1 MKRILGLA
9 LLGALALAGGSLAQ
23 QPATPMP
30 VFEPDTSWPQA
41 LPNNWVMT
49 GVTKVSVD
57 RHDNIYIL
65 HRFRQTPAGR
75 TPAPPVVVVDAKG
88 KFLRAWGG
96 PGQGYDWPD
105 AEHNIF
111 VDHNDNVYIS
121 GSSPGGGSSTE
132 NSDDMILKFTADGK
146 FLRQFGGRSKVTG
159 SRDQAAVNKP
169 GDIYVWSKAN
179 ELFVADGYGNRRV
192 LVLDAE
198 TLAFKRMWGAFGRP
212 PTDDANSGGQGN
224 GGRPGRGQTRPAPD
238 VATVATGE
246 DKEGPG
252 ADRFVGA
259 VHGVAVSNDGIV
271 YVADRNAR
279 RIQVFTAEGKYID
292 QFFLNR
298 GGPSAGTASGFGFSS
313 DPEQRYLYVADFN
326 NSHLAVFERK
336 SRTLLYQFGVR
347 DPAPGNF
354 QGLHH
359 MAVDSKGNLYT
370 AEVAGNRAQKF
381 LLKGMSAT
389 MPANALK

>member
-1 MKRILGLA
+1 
-9 LLGALALAGGSLAQ
+9 
-23 QPATPMP
+23 
-30 VFEPDTSWPQA
+30 
-41 LPNNWVMT
+41 
-49 GVTKVSVD
+49 
-57 RHDNIYIL
+57 
-65 HRFRQTPAGR
+65 
-75 TPAPPVVVVDAKG
+75 
-88 KFLRAWGG
+88 
-96 PGQGYDWPD
+96 
-105 AEHNIF
+105 
-111 VDHNDNVYIS
+111 
-121 GSSPGGGSSTE
+121 
-132 NSDDMILKFTADGK
+132 
-146 FLRQFGGRSKVTG
+146 
-159 SRDQAAVNKP
+159 
-169 GDIYVWSKAN
+169 
-179 ELFVADGYGNRRV
+179 
-192 LVLDAE
+192 
-198 TLAFKRMWGAFGRP
+198 
-212 PTDDANSGGQGN
+212 GN

-252 ADRFVGA
+252 AERFVGA

-313 DPEQRYLYVADFN
+313 DPEQRYLYVTDFN

-354 QGLHH
+354 LGLHH

-370 AEVAGNRAQKF
+370 AEVAGSRTQKF

-389 MPANALK
+389 LPANAVK